1 MYTVHIGK
9 CQQMWTHCWRSA
21 PEHNVINGLSPINKL
36 SVDRL
41 RLRKW
46 FGLFHSSNTADWS
59 YILLIL
65 VRQAAYFPWVF
76 KSNFMCEL
84 VVARLWKT
92 DILTPHRCVNNSYL
106 THAQFTKHAKKHKQ
120 THILHVCDVLF
131 KVCCLM
137 LDLFVEVS
145 GGGGNSWLRLKGKH
159 STTDNPNNG
168 QTNLILIRLSSV
180 STTCFTW
187 QTCSRTSL
195 CTTKAQHRLLSI
207 IPKHWHD
214 CTPLYSRP
222 NYPGPL

>member
-1 MYTVHIGK
+1 MIWIVSFLQHSRLELYFPDIG
-9 CQQMWTHCWRSA
+9 QTGGIF
-21 PEHNVINGLSPINKL
+21 PL
-36 SVDRL
+36 SVQKQFYVWASRGEAVEN
-41 RLRKW
+41 W
-46 FGLFHSSNTADWS
+46 YS
-59 YILLIL
+59 Y
-65 VRQAAYFPWVF
+65 AAP
-76 KSNFMCEL
+76 MCEQQL
-84 VVARLWKT
+84 SHTCTIHETREKT
-92 DILTPHRCVNNSYL
+92 
-106 THAQFTKHAKKHKQ
+106 Q
-120 THILHVCDVLF
+120 TNTLHVCDVLF

-137 LDLFVEVS
+137 LDSFVEVS
-145 GGGGNSWLRLKGKH
+145 GGGGGNSWLRLKGKH
-159 STTDNPNNG
+159 STTDNLNNG